1 MLLHFLGRLFSKQWS
16 VDVDEKNV
24 ESVSS
29 RHCSSILFVDFEQV
43 IVSWRSIAL
52 DCWGYLWFFEWIFIV
67 FVFVSILIQFF
78 TFLYFYV
85 GVNIISSICIHQL
98 LVLPVFANSNKW
110 RGGGLTLCWP
120 KLLLMCLMFHFC
132 YKTNLFHK
140 KKKIC
145 SKLVYNRSNGPKIL
159 PVLVYWR

>member
-1 MLLHFLGRLFSKQWS
+1 MLLHFLWRLFSKQWS

-29 RHCSSILFVDFEQV
+29 THCSSILFVDFEQV

-52 DCWGYLWFFEWIFIV
+52 DCWVYLWFFEWIFIV

-85 GVNIISSICIHQL
+85 GVNIISSICIHEL
-98 LVLPVFANSNKW
+98 LVLPLFASSNKW
-110 RGGGLTLCWP
+110 RGGAHTMLT
-120 KLLLMCLMFHFC
+120 KASINVSNVSLLL
-132 YKTNLFHK
+132 KNK
-140 KKKIC
+140 PI
-145 SKLVYNRSNGPKIL
+145 S
-159 PVLVYWR
+159 